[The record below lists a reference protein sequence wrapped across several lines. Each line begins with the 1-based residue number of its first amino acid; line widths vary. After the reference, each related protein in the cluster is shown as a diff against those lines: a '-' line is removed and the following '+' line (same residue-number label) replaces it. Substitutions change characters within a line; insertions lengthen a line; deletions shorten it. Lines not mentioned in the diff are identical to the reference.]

1 MSLHQK
7 VWSTLSKV
15 DVSNHIERKGNLDY
29 LSWAFAYS
37 TLCEHFPNNSYVFS
51 QEKYDDGTMM
61 VECVLSIHHD
71 GEHAMKSM
79 WLPVMDYRNKP
90 IANPDAFAIN
100 TTRMRCLVKCLAMFG
115 LGISI
120 YGGVELTGEK
130 ESGVSIKPAEVPKK
144 RINKEQKQLYVTAF
158 LDALEQEDALA
169 LKELG
174 DELKEDEPM
183 MSAVWSEF
191 SSKQKAAIKEILD
204 TLRKNT
210 L

>member
-29 LSWAFAYS
+29 LSWAFAYQ
-37 TLCEHFPNNSYVFS
+37 TLCEHFPNNSYSFT
-51 QEKYDDGTMM
+51 ENEYKDGTMM
-61 VECVLSIHHD
+61 VECVLVVQE
-71 GEHAMKSM
+71 GEEMAMRTM

-100 TTRMRCLVKCLAMFG
+100 TTRMRCLVKALAMFG
-115 LGISI
+115 LGISV
-120 YGGVELTGEK
+120 YGGSVELTGEK
-130 ESGVSIKPAEVPKK
+130 EETKKP
-144 RINKEQKQLYVTAF
+144 RINREQKQLYVAAF
-158 LDALEQEDALA
+158 LEALEGEDSLA

-183 MSAVWSEF
+183 MSAVWGEF
-191 SSKQKAAIKEILD
+191 SSKQKAKIKELID
-204 TLRKNT
+204 TLRKHS